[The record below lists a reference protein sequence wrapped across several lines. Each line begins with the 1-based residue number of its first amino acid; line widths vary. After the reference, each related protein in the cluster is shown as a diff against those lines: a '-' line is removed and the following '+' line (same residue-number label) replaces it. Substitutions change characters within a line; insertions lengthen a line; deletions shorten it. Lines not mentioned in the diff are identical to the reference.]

1 MQWTLRMILATVMA
15 SILGCSEDHA
25 LPARFHEDRI
35 DTPEHLTAEYVGGDV
50 VLQWNISTPAEVL
63 YYIVTLSEPGSGVE
77 WKYTAP
83 GDQRSFTVEFTW
95 TDSVYIFH
103 VEAVDAT
110 DFVGESSNADTVF
123 IPQ

>member
-1 MQWTLRMILATVMA
+1 MHRTLRMILATAMA
-15 SILGCSEDHA
+15 TILGCSEDHV
-25 LPARFHEDRI
+25 LPAKFHDDRI
-35 DTPEHLTAEYVGGDV
+35 GTPEQLSAEYVGEDV
-50 VLQWNISTPAEVL
+50 VLEWNISTPAEVL
-63 YYIVTLSEPGSGVE
+63 YYIVTLSEGSSGAE

-83 GDQRSFTVEFTW
+83 GDEQSITVEFAW

-110 DFVGESSNADTVF
+110 AFVGESSNADTVL